1 MTFLINLINH
11 LPEWKAETI
20 KEENLQDALEV
31 LNTNIA
37 GYYADTQEELPTLE
51 NLRQDIQALPP
62 GCTLEEKVF
71 ILLYRDD
78 SPIAIIDYVENYPD
92 TRSGYIGLF
101 LLRHSVQKQGLG
113 KKLFVSLEPSCHQNR
128 KAAAWSW
135 DAMKPTMAGHCFLE
149 MPWDL
154 RKSAAR
160 EEKAVMEWKGSY
172 CRWRKYFDKKIKKS
186 IDNI

>member
-11 LPEWKAETI
+11 LPEWKAETV

-113 KKLFVSLEPSCHQNR
+113 KKLFVSLEQAAIKTGKQRLELGCYEANHAGLAFWKAMGFAEIRRQGR
-128 KAAAWSW
+128 KGRDGVERPLLS
-135 DAMKPTMAGHCFLE
+135 M
-149 MPWDL
+149 
-154 RKSAAR
+154 
-160 EEKAVMEWKGSY
+160 EK
-172 CRWRKYFDKKIKKS
+172 IL
-186 IDNI
+186 

>member
-62 GCTLEEKVF
+62 GCYEANHAGLAFWKAMGFAEIGRQGRKGRDGVERQLLSMEK
-71 ILLYRDD
+71 IL
-78 SPIAIIDYVENYPD
+78 
-92 TRSGYIGLF
+92 
-101 LLRHSVQKQGLG
+101 
-113 KKLFVSLEPSCHQNR
+113 
-128 KAAAWSW
+128 
-135 DAMKPTMAGHCFLE
+135 
-149 MPWDL
+149 
-154 RKSAAR
+154 
-160 EEKAVMEWKGSY
+160 
-172 CRWRKYFDKKIKKS
+172 
-186 IDNI
+186 